1 MKFCFFTF
9 YYPPDLSAGSFRS
22 ISLVENLIDQMDSK
36 SNLVVI
42 TTAPNRYKSYDVKT
56 EFLTIKSN
64 LKIFRIRLPQ
74 HSGSMFSQ
82 AFSFSIYFFKA
93 IKICYKE
100 KPDYLIGTSGRLMTA
115 ILTWLTSVLL
125 QKPYAIDLRDIF
137 SETIS
142 NIFEKKNRFIGK
154 LFFRLFSYID
164 KKVLTNANCVNLV
177 SKGFSK
183 YFEEKGFDTSKWH
196 FYPNG
201 IDEIFLGKTI
211 STSNPHKCK
220 FNILYAGNIG
230 HAQSLH
236 NIVPDVAR
244 KMGEKFRFIIIGDG
258 SARQKLIARIERLKI
273 KNVKI
278 INPVNRQKL
287 IKYYRESNILFLHL
301 DDIPAFKRVLPSKIF
316 EYAVMGKPIVAGVQ
330 GYSSKFLKKHIPY
343 SLVFKPGDVDRCV
356 ETIIK
361 STNKRVKKSEVDH
374 FINNFSR
381 NTIMK
386 SFAADLLKISKT

>member
-9 YYPPDLSAGSFRS
+9 YYSPDLSAGSFRS
-22 ISLVENLIDQMDSK
+22 MSLVENLIDQMDSK
-36 SNLVVI
+36 SSLVVI
-42 TTAPNRYKSYDVKT
+42 TTAPNRYKSYNVKT

-64 LKIFRIRLPQ
+64 LKIYRIRLPQ

-93 IKICYKE
+93 IRICYKE

-115 ILTWLTSVLL
+115 ILTWLTSVLIR
-125 QKPYAIDLRDIF
+125 KPYAIDLRDIF
-137 SETIS
+137 SEAIS

-154 LFFRLFSYID
+154 FFFRFFSYID
-164 KKVLTNANCVNLV
+164 KKVLTNANYVNLV

-201 IDEIFLGKTI
+201 IDEIFLGKNI

-230 HAQSLH
+230 YAQSLH

-244 KMGEKFRFIIIGDG
+244 KMGERYRFIIIGDG
-258 SARQKLIARIERLKI
+258 SARQKLIASLKRLKI
-273 KNVKI
+273 KNVTI

-287 IKYYRESNILFLHL
+287 IKYYREANILFLHL

-316 EYAVMGKPIVAGVQ
+316 EYGAMGKPIVAGIQ

-343 SLVFKPGDVDRCV
+343 SLVFEPGDVDHCV

-361 STNKRVKKSEVDH
+361 STNKTVKKSEVDH